1 MLVKVFIKRCFTKG
15 KNDEIVS
22 LLNEFRS
29 GAMDQEGYVSGETL
43 VSAEDPQ
50 KLLVIGTWQGMEN
63 WIEWRENTR
72 RKNFEKML
80 EIYQEGPTEY
90 GVFYL
95 GALSKR
101 PESAE

>member
-1 MLVKVFIKRCFTKG
+1 MLVKVFIKRCFK
-15 KNDEIVS
+15 KDRNAEIVS

-43 VSAEDPQ
+43 VAADDPQ
-50 KLLVIGTWQGMEN
+50 KLMVIGTWQNMDN
-63 WIEWRENTR
+63 WISWKENAR

-90 GVFYL
+90 EVFYL
-95 GALSKR
+95 GALSKH
-101 PESAE
+101 P